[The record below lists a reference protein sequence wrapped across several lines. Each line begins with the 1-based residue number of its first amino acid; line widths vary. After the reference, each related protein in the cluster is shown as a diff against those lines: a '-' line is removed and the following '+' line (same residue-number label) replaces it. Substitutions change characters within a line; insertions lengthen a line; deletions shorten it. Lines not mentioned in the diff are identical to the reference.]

1 MKKSIVLLTLVCGSM
16 SAFAQKSKVRDARD
30 YLSDNNYKKAI
41 PVINEAVAN
50 EETKNNAD
58 AWFLR
63 GMAYLQ
69 KALDTTAKDPQAA
82 DESYSSLMK
91 ALSIKPDY
99 GAEINNAL
107 YSNALITFNEGVA
120 GYGRKDYSSAYD
132 HFVKVATIY
141 NAAGRRFAGDRG
153 FTDLVASAKTN
164 AAYSAL
170 NAKRDADAL
179 TLFNDLKN
187 TSAAGDSNI
196 HQAIIEINQRLNN
209 DAGTLTA
216 INDARAK
223 FPNNQTFRNLEL
235 NYYIKAG
242 KQDVLLAKLE
252 DAAKADPNNAEIL
265 FNLGNAYQR
274 AAFPQ
279 DAAGKDMAKPANY
292 NELFGKAEDYYKRAA
307 AANPANPDYNYN
319 LGVLYYGVAA
329 AINKSMNDI
338 KGMSPAEQKQYDAL
352 LKERNDWFDKAL
364 IPFEAA
370 YANLDARSGSLS
382 HDEKLTYQKTMIG
395 LREIY
400 SRKND
405 KAKTDE
411 LKKKLD
417 ALKLAHSCEIDSY
430 VHPAGSE
437 PFLRDDVFFRR

>member
-1 MKKSIVLLTLVCGSM
+1 M

-41 PVINEAVAN
+41 PVLNEAVAN
-50 EETKNNAD
+50 EDTKNSAD

-69 KALDTTAKDPQAA
+69 KALDTTVNDPQAPT
-82 DESYSSLMK
+82 ESYTSLMK

-99 GAEINNAL
+99 GPEINNAL
-107 YSNALITFNEGVA
+107 YSNALITFNAGVA
-120 GYGRKDYSSAYD
+120 SYSKKDYSGAYD
-132 HFVKVATIY
+132 QFMKVPAIY
-141 NAAGRRFAGDRG
+141 KAGGQRFASDKG

-179 TLFNDLKN
+179 PIFNDLKT
-187 TSAAGDSNI
+187 TSADGDSNI
-196 HQAIIEINQRLNN
+196 HQSVIEINQRMNN
-209 DAGTLTA
+209 DAGTLAA
-216 INDARAK
+216 INDARNK

-242 KQDVLLAKLE
+242 KQDVLLGKLE
-252 DAAKADPNNAEIL
+252 DAAKADPTNAEIL

-279 DAAGKDMAKPANY
+279 DASGKDMAKPANY

-338 KGMSPAEQKQYDAL
+338 KGMSAAEQKQYDAL

-364 IPFEAA
+364 TPFEAA
-370 YANLDARSGSLS
+370 YNNLDARVASLT

-417 ALKLAHSCEIDSY
+417 ALK
-430 VHPAGSE
+430 
-437 PFLRDDVFFRR
+437 

>member
-1 MKKSIVLLTLVCGSM
+1 MKKSIVLLTLFCGSM
-16 SAFAQKSKVRDARD
+16 SAFAQKSKVRDGRD

-50 EETKNNAD
+50 EDTKSNAD
-58 AWFLR
+58 AWYLR
-63 GMAYLQ
+63 GVAYLQ
-69 KALDTTAKDPQAA
+69 KALDTTANDPQAA
-82 DESYSSLMK
+82 TESYTSLMK
-91 ALSIKPDY
+91 ALSLKPDY
-99 GAEINNAL
+99 GPEINNAL
-107 YSNALITFNEGVA
+107 YSNALITFNAGVA
-120 GYGRKDYSSAYD
+120 SYSKKDYNAAYD
-132 HFVKVATIY
+132 QFIKVPAIY
-141 NAAGRRFAGDRG
+141 NAGGRRFTQDKS
-153 FTDLVASAKTN
+153 FSDLVASAKTN

-179 TLFNDLKN
+179 TLFNELKS
-187 TSAAGDSNI
+187 TSAAGDSNVY
-196 HQAIIEINQRLNN
+196 QAVIEINQRLNN
-209 DAGTLTA
+209 DAAVLTA
-216 INDARAK
+216 INDARTR

-242 KQDVLLAKLE
+242 KQDELLGKLE
-252 DAAKADPNNAEIL
+252 EAAKADPNNAEIL

-279 DAAGKDMAKPANY
+279 DASGKDMPKPANY

-307 AANPANPDYNYN
+307 AANPANADYNYN

-329 AINKSMNDI
+329 AINKAMNDI
-338 KGMSPAEQKQYDAL
+338 KGMSAAEQKQYDAL

-370 YANLDARSGSLS
+370 YSSLDARAGSLS

-400 SRKND
+400 SRKNN

-417 ALKLAHSCEIDSY
+417 ALK
-430 VHPAGSE
+430 
-437 PFLRDDVFFRR
+437 

>member
-1 MKKSIVLLTLVCGSM
+1 MKKSLVLLTLLCGSL

-30 YLSDNNYKKAI
+30 FLSDNNYKKAI

-69 KALDTTAKDPQAA
+69 KALDTASQDPSAA
-82 DESYSSLMK
+82 GESYTSLMK
-91 ALSIKPDY
+91 ALSLKPDY
-99 GAEINNAL
+99 GPEINNAL

-120 GYGRKDYSSAYD
+120 SYGKKDYSGAYE
-132 HFVKVATIY
+132 HFTKVATIY
-141 NAAGRRFAGDRG
+141 KAGGARFAQDKG
-153 FTDLVASAKTN
+153 FSDLVISAKTN

-179 TLFNDLKN
+179 TLFNELKN
-187 TSAAGDSNI
+187 GSAAGDSNV
-196 HQAIIEINQRLNN
+196 HQAVIEINQRLND
-209 DAGTLTA
+209 DAATLAA

-223 FPNNQTFRNLEL
+223 FPNSQTFRNLEL

-242 KQDVLLAKLE
+242 KQDQLLNKLE

-279 DAAGKDMAKPANY
+279 DASGKDMAKPANY

-307 AANPANPDYNYN
+307 AANTANADYNYN

-329 AINKSMNDI
+329 AVNKAMNDI

-352 LKERNDWFDKAL
+352 LKERDTWFDKAL
-364 IPFEAA
+364 PPFEAA
-370 YANLDARSGSLS
+370 YNSLDARSGSLTR
-382 HDEKLTYQKTMIG
+382 DEKLTYQKTMIG

-400 SRKND
+400 SRRNN

-417 ALKLAHSCEIDSY
+417 ALH
-430 VHPAGSE
+430 
-437 PFLRDDVFFRR
+437 